1 MMNYWHSVI
10 LLKLSTLSGAALP
23 SYLRQEVKYISLN
36 CRIMLVARVIL
47 RLGIWSRHTFNSS
60 VIVTSAM
67 QSSATQEV
75 SIISS
80 ESSALS
86 SNWDTALAW
95 KGCAH
100 LLNCKHS
107 SLLNPFPWYFL
118 LKAGSLLNLLVLR
131 VEEKLVHRMLKH
143 PVVN

>member
-1 MMNYWHSVI
+1 MH
-10 LLKLSTLSGAALP
+10 
-23 SYLRQEVKYISLN
+23 
-36 CRIMLVARVIL
+36 VARVML

-80 ESSALS
+80 ESSAPS
-86 SNWDTALAW
+86 SSWDIALAQ

-100 LLNCKHS
+100 LLSCKHCS
-107 SLLNPFPWYFL
+107 PCNLFPRYFL
-118 LKAGSLLNLLVLR
+118 LEAGSLLNLLVLR
-131 VEEKLVHRMLKH
+131 VEEELVHRVLKH
-143 PVVN
+143 PVVI